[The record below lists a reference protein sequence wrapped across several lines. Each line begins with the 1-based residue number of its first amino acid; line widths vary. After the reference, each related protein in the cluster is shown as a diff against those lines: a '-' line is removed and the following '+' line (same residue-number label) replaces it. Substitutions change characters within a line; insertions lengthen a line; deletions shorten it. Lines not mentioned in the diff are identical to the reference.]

1 MSAVPAA
8 AASERGDYLAAIKA
22 ARAICN
28 SASPGD
34 SGAALQAAG
43 VLRHGAGDTQREV
56 LDDLASHP
64 PRFDDA
70 AQRLLAIEAAFG
82 QQAAPANSAQADA
95 RLHSILAES
104 RYQANGPSLFDRA
117 RAWLLEQLLR
127 LLAAVVGGGGATAR
141 LVEFAVALAA
151 GVAIAVFLGRSLW
164 SRRGGAAAT
173 STKRSGPRPAV
184 DWFAEAD
191 RRAAAGDY
199 PGALRALTSAVATAI
214 GGEGAWE
221 TSPLTVRELFVS
233 SARIEPLRPLL
244 IPFEAS
250 AYGHREPDAQV
261 YARAAGVAQPYRDG
275 VPS

>member
-1 MSAVPAA
+1 MSAAPAA
-8 AASERGDYLAAIKA
+8 AASERGDYLTAVKQ
-22 ARAICN
+22 ARAICV
-28 SASPGD
+28 SASPQD

-56 LDDLASHP
+56 LDDLAAYP

-82 QQAAPANSAQADA
+82 QQVAPANPGQAEA
-95 RLHSILAES
+95 HLRSILAES

-117 RAWLLEQLLR
+117 RAWLLEQLVR
-127 LLAAVVGGGGATAR
+127 LLAALVGGGGGIAQ
-141 LVEFAVALAA
+141 LVEFAAALAV
-151 GVAIAVFLGRSLW
+151 GVAIAVFLGQSLW
-164 SRRGGAAAT
+164 SRRGGAVAT
-173 STKRSGPRPAV
+173 TGKLLGPRPAV

-221 TSPLTVRELFVS
+221 TSPLTVRELFVN

>member
-1 MSAVPAA
+1 MSAAPAA
-8 AASERGDYLAAIKA
+8 AASERGDYLTAVKQ
-22 ARAICN
+22 ARAICV
-28 SASPGD
+28 SASPQD

-56 LDDLASHP
+56 LDDLAAYP

-82 QQAAPANSAQADA
+82 QQVAPANPGQAEA
-95 RLHSILAES
+95 RLRSILAES

-117 RAWLLEQLLR
+117 RAWLLEQLVR
-127 LLAAVVGGGGATAR
+127 LLAALVGGGGGIAR
-141 LVEFAVALAA
+141 LVEFAAALAV
-151 GVAIAVFLGRSLW
+151 GVAIAVFLGQSLW
-164 SRRGGAAAT
+164 SRRGGVVAT
-173 STKRSGPRPAV
+173 TGKLLGPRPAV

-221 TSPLTVRELFVS
+221 TSPLTVRELFVN